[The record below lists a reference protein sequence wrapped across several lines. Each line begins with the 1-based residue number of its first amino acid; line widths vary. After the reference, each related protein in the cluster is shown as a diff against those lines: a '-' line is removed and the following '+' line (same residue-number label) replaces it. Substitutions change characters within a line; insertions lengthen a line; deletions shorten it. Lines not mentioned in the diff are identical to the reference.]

1 MARYKNITQSGTISS
16 LPGTVNGFTVATF
29 TGTGTIKLWDG
40 TEGGVQATS
49 TLTSTNPYVPG
60 FHATNTLTSTGASV
74 AATHATGTL
83 TSGGTNFK
91 DAVKASLVLTIDGTN
106 PTAGGTVTVDGRVF
120 TFRAAAA
127 MNDATDVLIGSTAAG
142 TTANLCKAINQVA
155 SVTAD
160 LTTSLTI
167 TVTAKVAGTAGNSIA
182 VDEDA
187 DHTSWAG
194 GATALAGGLAAET
207 VTIGT
212 TTYTFKNVCTAAYD
226 VEIGST
232 LTLSLRNLKNA
243 INKEVPSIG
252 YNVSTPAHT
261 QVVAYSSDA
270 TTLVVYGNVVG
281 ASLNTVATTE
291 TCADAAW
298 GGATLVDGV
307 ATTASTVT
315 IGANVYTQVD
325 ILSETLGAPAVAN
338 QVLRGASEET
348 FLAALKAAINGVV
361 ASEGTLFST
370 GTVKHPYIVATTL
383 AADSVI
389 VRARYVG
396 NAAYTAIVNALGT
409 TETLGDNY
417 AWTAINMGAGT
428 GASDP
433 SVTTDAATFTIGT
446 RTYKF
451 VAELDET
458 LSGDS
463 TATPPAS
470 QITAGAVTSVDQ
482 ILAGANVTAS
492 WVAAKKAINA
502 SGIAGTDYSTG
513 TTQNTDV
520 LAGAVDATTLVITAY
535 DAGTYGN
542 SIATTETMANTSWT
556 STVMASGTGTR
567 STPILGTITLPA
579 VTVGPLVYNFAE
591 PLSLKRGLYATL
603 GGTTIDVTIEYN

>member
-1 MARYKNITQSGTISS
+1 MANFKNITQSGVITS
-16 LPGTVNGFTVATF
+16 LPGTVNGFIVNTHSS
-29 TGTGTIKLWDG
+29 GTLKLWDG
-40 TEGGVQATS
+40 LEAGVQATS
-49 TLTSTNPYVPG
+49 TLTSTNPYVPAA
-60 FHATNTLTSTGASV
+60 HAINILTSIGASV

-83 TSGGTNFK
+83 TSGGTNFL
-91 DAVKASLVLTIDGTN
+91 DAVKASLVLTNDGTN
-106 PTAGGTVTVDGRVF
+106 PTAGGTVTVDDRVF

-127 MNDATDVLIGSTAAG
+127 MNDATDVLIAATAAE

-155 SVTAD
+155 TVTAD

-167 TVTAKVAGTAGNSIA
+167 TVTAKAAGTGGNSIT
-182 VDEDA
+182 VDENA

-207 VTIGT
+207 VTIGAIV
-212 TTYTFKNVCTAAYD
+212 YTFKNVCTAAYD

-243 INKEVPSIG
+243 INKEVPAVG

-270 TTLVVYGNVVG
+270 TTLVIYANVVG
-281 ASLNTVATTE
+281 ASLNALATTE

-298 GGATLVDGV
+298 GGGTLVDGV

-325 ILSETLGAPAVAN
+325 VLSETLGAPAVAN
-338 QVLRGASEET
+338 QVLRGATEAT
-348 FLAALKAAINGVV
+348 FLTALKAAINGVA

-383 AADSVI
+383 AADAVT

-396 NAAYTAIVNALGT
+396 DDAYTAIVNALAT

-417 AWTAINMGAGT
+417 AWTAITMGT
-428 GASDP
+428 GTGDSDP
-433 SVTTDAATFTIGT
+433 SVSAAAAQFAING
-446 RTYKF
+446 RTYTF
-451 VAELDET
+451 VVELDET
-458 LSGDS
+458 LSGD
-463 TATPPAS
+463 TAAAPPAS
-470 QITAGAVTSVDQ
+470 QITAGAATSVDQ
-482 ILAGANVTAS
+482 IIAGANVTAS
-492 WVAAKKAINA
+492 IVAAKKAINA

-513 TTQNTDV
+513 TLQNADV
-520 LAGAVDATTLVITAY
+520 FAGAINATTMVITAY

-542 SIATTETMANTSWT
+542 AITTTENMANTAWT
-556 STVMASGTGTR
+556 STVMASGTGSR
-567 STPILGTITLPA
+567 STPILGTITFPA
-579 VTVGPLVYNFAE
+579 VTVGPLTYNFPE
-591 PLSLKRGLYATL
+591 PLSFVRGLYATF
-603 GGTTIDVTIEYN
+603 GGTSADITFEYN